1 MVMKKILLW
10 TVLTVSMCVYGMRHA
25 EAQKVKD
32 QEFRRVVVTLTSGE
46 KVEGYLKKGWHA
58 ETSLL
63 KKSNYS
69 FKMTSTPDDKETKK
83 YTADEVVCI
92 D

>member
-32 QEFRRVVVTLTSGE
+32 QEFT
-46 KVEGYLKKGWHA
+46 
-58 ETSLL
+58 
-63 KKSNYS
+63 
-69 FKMTSTPDDKETKK
+69 
-83 YTADEVVCI
+83 
-92 D
+92 